1 MITMEPKTP
10 EHKLRDT
17 YQTFLAMMEDSPS
30 MFRIAAAA
38 AMLRTELNADNDD
51 CIALAQHLDTMLST
65 LDDARFSLYDL
76 TDAVINH
83 TETPGCK
90 ELNRLWNLHQD
101 DPRPWERLILIMA
114 ENKRSVYYDETPD
127 YNKFR
132 KARAA
137 CRGA

>member
-17 YQTFLAMMEDSPS
+17 YQTVLAMMEDSPS
-30 MFRIAAAA
+30 MFRTAAAA
-38 AMLRTELNADNDD
+38 ALLRTELNADNDD
-51 CIALAQHLDTMLST
+51 CITLAQHLDNMLST

-76 TDAVINH
+76 IDAVINH

-90 ELNRLWNLHQD
+90 KLNHLWNLHQD
-101 DPRPWERLILIMA
+101 NLRPWENLILTMA

-127 YNKFR
+127 YDKFR
-132 KARAA
+132 KARNT
-137 CRGA
+137 CMEN